1 MIKKDTLSMNKN
13 SDYYCKRDKTFSERL
28 FMYVEYRESL
38 KVARNLKSIGHE
50 YNKVGI
56 QS

>member
-1 MIKKDTLSMNKN
+1 MNKN